1 MGICFFGGIL
11 VYKMEDL
18 VNEVKIAYAN
28 KRGQK
33 EHIKTAMN
41 IAKELLMN
49 GNVLNVQMCSRM
61 VTETPL
67 QLTWK
72 LGPKG
77 EHLAAI
83 KYKEIAI
90 EFASL

>member
-1 MGICFFGGIL
+1 MST
-11 VYKMEDL
+11 MEDL
-18 VNEVKIAYAN
+18 VNEVKIVYAN
-28 KRGQK
+28 DRGQK
-33 EHIKTAMN
+33 DHIKKVMRM
-41 IAKELLMN
+41 AKELLMTGDN
-49 GNVLNVQMCSRM
+49 LNTQMCAKM

-72 LGPKG
+72 FGPKQ